1 MNLVRTLNVIT
12 LSLLLILTGCFGL
25 IDDEDDPIDDAE
37 GQTTPDGDGTTTSV
51 SSNQAPVVEGMTTSD
66 IHLEY
71 DTMFLCDGKRFQL
84 IINGFSKLNISSVN
98 WKYCFRW

>member
-37 GQTTPDGDGTTTSV
+37 GQTPSDEGGTTTSA
-51 SSNQAPVVEGMTTSD
+51 SPTQAPVVEGM
-66 IHLEY
+66 
-71 DTMFLCDGKRFQL
+71 MFRAAVRPPFMSLGEGPSTVFC
-84 IINGFSKLNISSVN
+84 VAV
-98 WKYCFRW
+98 